1 MRESQPQLRSAALSS
16 STSFRPPAH
25 TVERQLKTTS
35 NARRTQFAAFSA
47 VRSSLYCVCLI
58 IPAVDLRNDSGNSTP
73 RTNFELESGD
83 PCRLQVQKLWEAQRR
98 SPAAPGCVS
107 RSGSAS
113 RCIPRLS
120 SPFYSICC
128 NCSTL
133 FSIPNPTHER
143 VGPYGTVE
151 FERVANVARV
161 TPLVMPGAR

>member
-1 MRESQPQLRSAALSS
+1 MQGAAPSSS

-58 IPAVDLRNDSGNSTP
+58 ISAVDLRNDSGNSTSG
-73 RTNFELESGD
+73 TNFELESGD
-83 PCRLQVQKLWEAQRR
+83 PCGLQVQKLWEAQRR

-120 SPFYSICC
+120 SPLYSICC
-128 NCSTL
+128 NRATL
-133 FSIPNPTHER
+133 FSIPSPAHES
-143 VGPYGTVE
+143 YC
-151 FERVANVARV
+151 FMHRVAPKEAAFWAGPRKK
-161 TPLVMPGAR
+161 TKSLRRDRD